1 MTNTVERL
9 RLYEAILEL
18 IDQRRV
24 ESGDEML
31 GEAIEKVVIDSQ
43 FREIEKEIFD
53 NPGPIEPW
61 LIRLRRG
68 EA

>member
-18 IDQRRV
+18 IDQRRI

>member
-18 IDQRRV
+18 IDQKRV

-31 GEAIEKVVIDSQ
+31 GAAIEKVVIDSQ
-43 FREIEKEIFD
+43 FREIEKDIFD